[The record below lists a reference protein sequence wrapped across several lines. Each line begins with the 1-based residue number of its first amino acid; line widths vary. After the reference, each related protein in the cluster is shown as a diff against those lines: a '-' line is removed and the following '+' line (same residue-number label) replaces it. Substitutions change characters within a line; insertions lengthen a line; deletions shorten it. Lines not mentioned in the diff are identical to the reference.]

1 MYWQMCGWMDESKA
15 QGEDAML
22 HIDILF
28 KSGVNLEFG
37 KVKPREEG
45 YWDVSR
51 RRQVPQEDNQRDI
64 GRMLAR
70 K

>member
-1 MYWQMCGWMDESKA
+1 MCRWMDESKA
-15 QGEDAML
+15 QGEDADFCPSQEW
-22 HIDILF
+22 IW
-28 KSGVNLEFG
+28 NLAR
-37 KVKPREEG
+37 VKPREGG

-51 RRQVPQEDNQRDI
+51 RKQVPQEDNQRDI